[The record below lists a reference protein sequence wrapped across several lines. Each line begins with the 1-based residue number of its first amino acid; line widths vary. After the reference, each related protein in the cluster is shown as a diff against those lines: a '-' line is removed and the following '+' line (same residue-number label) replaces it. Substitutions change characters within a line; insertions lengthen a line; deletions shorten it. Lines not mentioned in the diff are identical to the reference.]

1 MKIVHY
7 QTEARK
13 IFLGCRK
20 VDSSSRVWTNRSLAD
35 ILAGMTKLSAP
46 RRKTPITRF
55 ILPLVS
61 IGLLVILWR
70 WDLKWG
76 TVPVIVFVIFY
87 YGVLP
92 KISRSMTARFNR
104 KALLLLT
111 GGKAAEVP
119 RLVRRSFFFQLI
131 APKGV
136 LDAKSA
142 FAYLACEQF
151 PAALRSFENA
161 VPYADTTERT
171 ALVAGMTKA
180 LWATGDFA
188 AAEAEGRELIRYV
201 TRLPETLLVTARS
214 RLGLG
219 KNDDETRRLLDEAES
234 LSPSD
239 DVRLMVQLTRIECA
253 LDAGRK
259 PPELPEAADSTSKLI
274 RSWIHFVRGLL
285 RENRGDTEKALQSF
299 EKARTVLQGTFV
311 FRAASSHIEALRD
324 ADKGDGT
331 QTCAMD
337 EALRRKKKKRR

>member
-1 MKIVHY
+1 
-7 QTEARK
+7 
-13 IFLGCRK
+13 
-20 VDSSSRVWTNRSLAD
+20 
-35 ILAGMTKLSAP
+35 MTKLSAP
-46 RRKTPITRF
+46 KRKTPITRF

-76 TVPVIVFVIFY
+76 TVPVIVFLIFY

-119 RLVRRSFFFQLI
+119 KLVRRSFFFQLI

-136 LDAKSA
+136 LDAKTSL
-142 FAYLACEQF
+142 AYLACEQF
-151 PAALRSFENA
+151 PSALRSFENA
-161 VPYADTTERT
+161 VPYAEPAERT
-171 ALVAGMTKA
+171 ALAAGMTKA

-201 TRLPETLLVTARS
+201 TRLPETLVVTARS

-234 LSPSD
+234 LSPSED
-239 DVRLMVQLTRIECA
+239 IRLMVQLTRIECA

-259 PPELPEAADSTSKLI
+259 TPELPEGADSSSKLV
-274 RSWIHFVRGLL
+274 RSWIHLVRGLL
-285 RENRGDTEKALQSF
+285 RENRGDTQKATQSF
-299 EKARTVLQGTFV
+299 EKARTVLPGTFIA
-311 FRAASSHIEALRD
+311 RAATEHLMTLQSAEQS
-324 ADKGDGT
+324 DKAPSTD
-331 QTCAMD
+331 AMD
-337 EALRRKKKKRR
+337 DGRRRKKKKRR